1 MDKADIM
8 FGMTL
13 GATAAAPA
21 PAPEEDD
28 ADEEMEDTS
37 GGGTTRTVPL
47 SSRVRQF
54 CPKSPE
60 SADDTVG
67 FL

>member
-1 MDKADIM
+1 MDKAGIM

-13 GATAAAPA
+13 GASAVAPA
-21 PAPEEDD
+21 PTPEEDD
-28 ADEEMEDTS
+28 APEEMEDTS

-47 SSRVRQF
+47 SSRVWNCCLR
-54 CPKSPE
+54 PPL
-60 SADDTVG
+60 SADDAIG

>member
-1 MDKADIM
+1 M

-13 GATAAAPA
+13 GANAVAPA
-21 PAPEEDD
+21 PAPEEDV
-28 ADEEMEDTS
+28 DEEMEDTS

-47 SSRVRQF
+47 SSRVRN
-54 CPKSPE
+54 CCLWLPM
-60 SADDTVG
+60 SADDATG